1 MAAVVQG
8 TERWHVQHADC
19 LYAMSCLPDACIDA
33 IVCDPPYD
41 LTAGKRGGSGVASVR
56 LDTPYGRA
64 RIGTGNGAGGF
75 MGKAWDATGIAF
87 DPATWRE
94 ALRVLKPG
102 GHLLA
107 FGGTRTFHR
116 LTCAIEDAGFEIR
129 DSIAWMHAQGFPK
142 SLDVSKAIDR
152 SGGGETAPQWEG
164 WGTALK
170 PAWEPVVV
178 ARKPLDGTVA
188 ANVLKHGT
196 GALNIDGCRVHSG
209 PSAGGSVSGDNAFGQ
224 DSGWNEHENRPTEI
238 DRSMTAGRWPP
249 NVVFNHAEGC
259 RNAGTKRVPTA
270 TTVRK
275 NIEPETMTS
284 WMGRWAAPTG
294 DDVTYADADRLET
307 VAAWDCAPGCPV
319 AALDAQS
326 GTLSVTGV
334 RSDRSAAATVAGT
347 AWGTDNHRSTEYPGD
362 TGAASRFFPQFQA
375 GATDVPFY
383 YTAKASTAERTVG
396 LNERSIHPTMKP
408 VNLMRWL
415 IRLATPPGGLVLD
428 PFTGSGSTGVAA
440 MLEGGGFRFLGIERE
455 PEYVAIAEQRIK
467 HVAGGR
473 WRTPEQVA
481 AEAAAMPE
489 GKKKQL
495 TLF

>member
-1 MAAVVQG
+1 MTSMAAVVQG

-19 LYAMSCLPDACIDA
+19 RFALSCLPDACVDA

-41 LTAGKRGGSGVASVR
+41 LTAAKKGGSGVASVN
-56 LDTPYGRA
+56 LATPYGRA
-64 RIGTGNGAGGF
+64 RIGVGNGAGGF
-75 MGKAWDATGIAF
+75 MGMGWDATGIAF
-87 DPATWRE
+87 DPETWRE

-152 SGGGETAPQWEG
+152 SGGRETAPQWEG

-188 ANVLKHGT
+188 TNVLQHGT

-209 PSAGGSVSGDNAFGQ
+209 PSAGGSVSGGNAFGQ
-224 DSGWNEHENRPTEI
+224 DSGWNAHENRPTAI
-238 DRSMTAGRWPP
+238 DRGMAAGRWPP
-249 NVVFNHAEGC
+249 NALFSHAEGC
-259 RNAGTKRVPTA
+259 RQES
-270 TTVRK
+270 
-275 NIEPETMTS
+275 IE
-284 WMGRWAAPTG
+284 
-294 DDVTYADADRLET
+294 
-307 VAAWDCAPGCPV
+307 AWDCVPGCPV

-326 GTLSVTGV
+326 GERPSTLTG
-334 RSDRSAAATVAGT
+334 RADPSSTHAHPADSDRTRPSMFGNEHARSAVYA
-347 AWGTDNHRSTEYPGD
+347 D
-362 TGAASRFFPQFQA
+362 TGGASRFFQQFQT
-375 GATDVPFY
+375 GESDVAFL
-383 YTAKASTAERTVG
+383 YTAKASTTERTVG
-396 LNERSIHPTMKP
+396 LDERSIHPTMKP
-408 VNLMRWL
+408 VDLMRWL
-415 IRLATPPGGLVLD
+415 VRLATPPGGLVLD

-455 PEYVAIAEQRIK
+455 PEYVVIADNRIK
-467 HVAGGR
+467 HVAGGH
-473 WRTPEQVA
+473 WRTTEQVA
-481 AEAAAMPE
+481 AESATLPE
-489 GKKKQL
+489 GQKKQL